1 MESAVKAEQLILVI
15 LFFFC
20 FIEMAHAEAPYDLAQ
35 KYGCMACHSATEG
48 LIGPSFKAIAI
59 KYRGDPDGKKKLI
72 AKLKNGGP
80 NQGEDGIWG
89 RKIMPPFKDEIKNQD
104 HYAVLVDWVLS
115 H

>member
-1 MESAVKAEQLILVI
+1 MEYAVKFKQLILFK

-20 FIEMAHAEAPYDLAQ
+20 FINLSHAEMPYDLAQ

-59 KYRGDPDGKKKLI
+59 RYKADPESRKKLI

-89 RKIMPPFKDEIKNQD
+89 RKVMPPFKDEIKNQD
-104 HYAVLVDWVLS
+104 HYAILVDLVLS